1 MGNLG
6 NIDRRI
12 LYVIMALAVVYAFVS
27 PLGLPV
33 SVSQHTRTAYEA
45 IQALPKGSILVFG
58 MDYSPAS
65 IPELE
70 PSMKTIFYQA
80 MKNDVRVVMIGMW
93 VMAGDMGERILAE
106 MEPLFPH
113 KKYGVDF
120 INIGYKAGGAVLLE
134 KAVDDIVVA
143 SVGID
148 HRGNALPGNFPIM
161 QDFKSLKDAA
171 FWVCAPSGTPGVPDW
186 IKVVGDPLKIPGTTA
201 IVSVSVP
208 ETMAFVQSGQLK
220 GIIAGM
226 RGAAEYELLA
236 GRPGRALAG
245 MDAQSLTHVV
255 ILAFIVLGNVAYIAR
270 KKR

>member
-1 MGNLG
+1 
-6 NIDRRI
+6 
-12 LYVIMALAVVYAFVS
+12 MAAAVVYAFIS
-27 PLGLPV
+27 PLGLPITI
-33 SVSQHTRTAYEA
+33 SQHTRNAYNE
-45 IQALPKGSILVFG
+45 IEALPKGAFLVFG

-70 PSMKTIFYQA
+70 PTMKTMFYQA
-80 MKNDVRVVMIGMW
+80 MKKDLRVIMIGMW
-93 VMAGDMGERILAE
+93 VMAGDMGERILTE
-106 MEPLFPH
+106 MEPLFPN
-113 KKYGVDF
+113 KKYGVDY

-134 KAVDDIVVA
+134 KAVDDIVAA

-148 HRGNALPGNFPIM
+148 HRGNSLPGNLPIL

-208 ETMAFVQSGQLK
+208 ETMPFVQSGQLK
-220 GIIAGM
+220 GIVAGM
-226 RGAAEYELLA
+226 RGAAEYELLG
-236 GRPGRALAG
+236 GRPGRAVAG

-255 ILAFIVLGNVAYIAR
+255 ILAFIVLGNLAYVTR
-270 KKR
+270 KKV